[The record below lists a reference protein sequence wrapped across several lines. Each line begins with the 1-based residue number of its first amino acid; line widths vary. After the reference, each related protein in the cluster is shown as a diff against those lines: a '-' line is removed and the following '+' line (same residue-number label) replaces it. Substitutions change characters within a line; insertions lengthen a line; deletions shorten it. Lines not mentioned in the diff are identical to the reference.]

1 MALIPSVEMAGNGHD
16 ATGRFAELGD
26 LGDEP
31 ATTVYKRVKG
41 FRPRATRAHM
51 LKQIEGPGVNTLRF
65 VLDKE
70 VHTLGR
76 AVSSDLCLENDNV
89 SRNHAR
95 LTRIDDEYTLEDLDS
110 RNGILLNG
118 LSVHSA
124 VLRDGDELHIGDFV
138 FTYQEGA

>member
-1 MALIPSVEMAGNGHD
+1 MAGKVHD
-16 ATGRFAELGD
+16 TTGSFGELGD
-26 LGDEP
+26 FEDESR
-31 ATTVYKRVKG
+31 TQISKRVKG

-65 VLDKE
+65 ILDKQ

-76 AVSSDLCLENDNV
+76 AATNDFHLENDNV
-89 SRNHAR
+89 SRAHAR

-118 LSVHSA
+118 LAVHSA
-124 VLRDGDELHIGDFV
+124 VLRDGDEVHIGDFV
-138 FTYQEGA
+138 FAYQEGA